1 MSSHILGWIRDGEK
15 ENRLIS
21 VKLLG
26 LGILSMLYFTGCN
39 IDSIDE
45 PIIIPFVE
53 QEFIFDL
60 WENLS
65 TTTGSA
71 LEIRMYTIEEGECLN
86 TSILSSYTR
95 DELELQLTLF
105 EILYPENCDPG
116 TAPAVGQ
123 EAINDIG
130 FGLYDLKVD
139 LQGLVTYKGQLNS
152 TSLSYTVNMEE
163 ENSIQWSHDELL
175 KVPNGALWG
184 YLTYTEDEGLSKAE
198 AFLTNLEEI
207 SDVSNANDGYYGH
220 FELSEDGD
228 ILKINGMPEEG
239 NQLPF
244 IYRYQ
249 GEKMTIDQMVSELR
263 ENSPAGLELVLRDQK
278 GNEY

>member
-1 MSSHILGWIRDGEK
+1 MSSHILGWMSLVIFS
-15 ENRLIS
+15 I
-21 VKLLG
+21 
-26 LGILSMLYFTGCN
+26 LYFTGCN
-39 IDSIDE
+39 VDSIDE

-60 WENLS
+60 WENLNTNAGPS
-65 TTTGSA
+65 

-105 EILYPENCDPG
+105 EILNPENCDPG
-116 TAPAVGQ
+116 TAPAAGQ
-123 EAINDIG
+123 EAISDIE

-152 TSLSYTVNMEE
+152 TSLSYTVNMDE
-163 ENSIQWSHDELL
+163 ENGIQWLHDELF

-184 YLTYTEDEGLSKAE
+184 YLTYTEATSLSEAE
-198 AFLTNLEEI
+198 TFLTDLEGI
-207 SDVSNANDGYYGH
+207 SETSNANDGYYGH
-220 FELSEDGD
+220 FELSEDGS
-228 ILKINGMPEEG
+228 ILKIDGMPEEG

-244 IYRYQ
+244 LYRYQ
-249 GEKMTIDQMVSELR
+249 GEKMTLDEMVSELR
-263 ENSPAGLELVLRDQK
+263 ENAPAGLELVLRDQE